1 MLDNYIQQGMAG
13 VPTLIEEMKSNMSAI
28 EEEQTKSDE
37 EYSRE
42 KEIRLMQKQLML
54 SMQLTAQRPF

>member
-1 MLDNYIQQGMAG
+1 MAD

-42 KEIRLMQKQLML
+42 KEIKLMQKQLML
-54 SMQLTAQRPF
+54 SMQLTTQRPF

>member
-1 MLDNYIQQGMAG
+1 MTDNYIVGMAD

-42 KEIRLMQKQLML
+42 KEIKLMQKQLML
-54 SMQLTAQRPF
+54 SMQLTTQRPF

>member
-1 MLDNYIQQGMAG
+1 MPDNYIKGMAD

-54 SMQLTAQRPF
+54 AMQLTTQRPF

>member
-1 MLDNYIQQGMAG
+1 MPDNYIQGMAG

-54 SMQLTAQRPF
+54 AMQLTAQRPF